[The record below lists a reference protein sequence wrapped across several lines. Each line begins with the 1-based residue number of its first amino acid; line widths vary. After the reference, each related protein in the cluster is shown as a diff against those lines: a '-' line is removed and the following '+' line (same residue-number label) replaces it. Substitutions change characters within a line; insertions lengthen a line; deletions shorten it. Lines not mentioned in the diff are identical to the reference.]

1 MDKLDKLENLQTLA
15 AIVEAVME
23 EDERTRSSDSFLYL
37 KVLEVFAK
45 RNECPY
51 GPKTMT
57 VEWLLLHMQEYG
69 LPPFESVRRNR
80 QLVRARRP
88 DLAPVE
94 MIDAYRQANEAVML
108 EYVRSEKYGS

>member
-1 MDKLDKLENLQTLA
+1 MDKLENLQTLA

-45 RNECPY
+45 RNECPISLMSMSV
-51 GPKTMT
+51 PFF
-57 VEWLLLHMQEYG
+57 LLHMKEYG
-69 LPPFESVRRNR
+69 FPPFESVRRNR
-80 QLVRARRP
+80 QMIRARRP
-88 DLAPVE
+88 DLAPGE